1 MTRARYVGPT
11 DTRGA
16 IPVDEVKGV
25 WVSHYISWKIQNLR
39 LLNFR
44 AKDKHYWSADRSTER
59 RSADKVDRQT
69 GRQTGRQADRQTDR
83 QTYIR
88 QTSGRQADR

>member
-1 MTRARYVGPT
+1 MVTRARYVGPT
-11 DTRGA
+11 DIRGA

-25 WVSHYISWKIQNLR
+25 WVSHYIPWKIQNLR
-39 LLNFR
+39 LLNNLR
-44 AKDKHYWSADRSTER
+44 ATDKHYWSADRSIER

-69 GRQTGRQADRQTDR
+69 GRQTDRQTDR